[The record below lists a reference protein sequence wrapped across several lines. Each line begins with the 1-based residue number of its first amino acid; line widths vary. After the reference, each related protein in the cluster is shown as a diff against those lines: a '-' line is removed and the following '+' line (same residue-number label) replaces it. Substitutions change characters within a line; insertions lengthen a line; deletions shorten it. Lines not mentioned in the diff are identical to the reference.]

1 MPKHLIV
8 KPAIKASHGL
18 LNLIGY
24 YIRAVM
30 LTITNIA
37 KDKVL
42 QFMDGKPSYLR
53 VEITGHTASEYLYRF
68 FLDDQKKEADV
79 EATKEPF
86 KVLIQSKDQE
96 VLSGATIDWLEGVNG
111 SGFKVENPNKPKN
124 NLDSQ
129 IAQDI
134 QKLLDSDINTA
145 VSAHGGNIELLD
157 VIEDRAYVKMGGGC
171 QGCSSA
177 AATLKQGVETRI
189 KAAFPQIKQ
198 VIDSTDHASGQNPY
212 YNETKEH
219 SH

>member
-1 MPKHLIV
+1 MLNISE
-8 KPAIKASHGL
+8 KA
-18 LNLIGY
+18 
-24 YIRAVM
+24 
-30 LTITNIA
+30 
-37 KDKVL
+37 KEKVI
-42 QFMDGKPSYLR
+42 QFMDGKTSFLR

-79 EATKEPF
+79 VATSEPF
-86 KVLIQSKDQE
+86 TTLIQAKDQTALE
-96 VLSGATIDWLEGVNG
+96 GATIDWLDSVNG

-124 NLDSQ
+124 NLDSE
-129 IAQDI
+129 IAKDI
-134 QKLLDSDINTA
+134 QKLLDEEVNTA

-189 KAAFPQIKQ
+189 KAKFPQIKS
-198 VIDSTDHASGQNPY
+198 VIDTTDHASGQNPY
-212 YNETKEH
+212 YNDHSGH